1 MKTCFAFLFSHSHSC
16 SFCCSLTMDLNPF
29 CDILVFYSLV
39 DVKPINQCPCILL
52 HSLSH
57 CISVFILPTCLYL
70 LGLGSSGLHQLCNT
84 SSKIWHV
91 STAPT
96 TWLNLSCFFSSF
108 FRGFRSR
115 PSSIS
120 IIKKCLAWIKLG
132 PQVSL
137 KKMSCAVLWLAR

>member
-1 MKTCFAFLFSHSHSC
+1 MFCFSVLSQPLLFFLLLIDHGFKPFLWHFRV
-16 SFCCSLTMDLNPF
+16 FCL
-29 CDILVFYSLV
+29 LV

-96 TWLNLSCFFSSF
+96 TWLNLSCFFFSSF